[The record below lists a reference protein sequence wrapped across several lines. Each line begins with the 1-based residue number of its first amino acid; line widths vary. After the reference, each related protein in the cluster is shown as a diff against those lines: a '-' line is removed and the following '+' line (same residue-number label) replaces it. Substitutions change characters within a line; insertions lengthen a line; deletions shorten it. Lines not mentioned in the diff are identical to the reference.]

1 MECTLL
7 APEPVVAAP
16 RAACAQEN
24 GVMHKNH
31 PTLRSP
37 FGLALGL
44 YALLALG
51 VTADV
56 IHLKN
61 GRSIEGVVQEEG
73 DQRVV
78 VQVGVGEVRLRKS
91 QILRI
96 ERADGEGADRLQQ
109 SWQRKYFAHE
119 NYVPE
124 EIAHLASE
132 FRRVEKMRGSATGAV
147 DQLRKLG
154 KRSEGHNR
162 TVRALRGD
170 LTQASRR
177 LESAK
182 PEEDRQAYVKT
193 VTEYNRLTA
202 RLNLVASEEL
212 AAVEEVERYTAKVSE
227 YGKDLAAYASE
238 FARRRDELM
247 ATKPAVATV
256 VFLEEASRRIDLFQ
270 GEFLDVE
277 VPIDEES
284 GHVVVTATINGRTR
298 ARLLLDTG
306 ATTVSISEDLARRA
320 GISTESLPRFPV
332 RLADGETIDVPPVLL
347 SSVQVG
353 ESKVNQVPAVVLPRA
368 PGPGVDGLLGMSF
381 LRHYLV
387 ELDPANG
394 KLVLKSFNPG

>member
-1 MECTLL
+1 M
-7 APEPVVAAP
+7 
-16 RAACAQEN
+16 Q
-24 GVMHKNH
+24 KNQ

-44 YALLALG
+44 FALLALG
-51 VTADV
+51 AAGDV

-61 GRSIEGVVQEEG
+61 GRSIEGVVQEEN
-73 DQRVV
+73 DQRIV
-78 VQVGVGEVRLRKS
+78 VQVGVGEVRLRRS
-91 QILRI
+91 QVSRI
-96 ERADGEGADRLQQ
+96 ERAAGEDAERLQQ

-124 EIAHLASE
+124 EIADLASE
-132 FRRVEKMRGSATGAV
+132 FRRLETMRGAAAGSV
-147 DQLRKLG
+147 EHLHQLS
-154 KRSEGHNR
+154 KRSEGNNR
-162 TVRALRGD
+162 AVRTLRGD
-170 LTQASRR
+170 LEQASRR

-182 PEEDRQAYVKT
+182 PENDRQAYVKT
-193 VTEYNRLTA
+193 ITEYNRLTA

-212 AAVEEVERYTAKVSE
+212 AAVEEVERYTAKVSD
-227 YGKDLAAYASE
+227 YGKNLAAYASA
-238 FARRRDELM
+238 FGRRRDELM
-247 ATKPAVATV
+247 AAEPAAATV
-256 VFLEEASRRIDLFQ
+256 VFLEEAGRRIDSFQ
-270 GEFLDVE
+270 REFLEVE

-284 GHVVVTATINGRTR
+284 GHVVVMAAINGRTR

-394 KLVLKSFNPG
+394 KLVLKSFNPGGAVVRRPGR